1 MHLKAGA
8 AYAKT
13 EDWKV
18 CGRQSMYD
26 KHKFFPFY
34 TSIGDQVLL
43 SGENMQ
49 EREFA
54 LMKSY
59 FPETAR
65 KIQEK
70 VEEECELLDYEG
82 SRIYDEY
89 PDRLMMR
96 GLGDG
101 IFRRMQKETAAQEL
115 PSGFLEDLVQVLLYQ
130 EISRRRCRRKRC
142 RGY

>member
-1 MHLKAGA
+1 
-8 AYAKT
+8 
-13 EDWKV
+13 
-18 CGRQSMYD
+18 MYD

-43 SGENMQ
+43 SGESMQ

-96 GLGDG
+96 VLGNG
-101 IFRRMQKETAAQEL
+101 IFHRMQKEAAAREI

-130 EISRRRCRRKRC
+130 EILRRRCRRKRC
-142 RGY
+142 TGY

>member
-1 MHLKAGA
+1 
-8 AYAKT
+8 
-13 EDWKV
+13 
-18 CGRQSMYD
+18 MYD

-43 SGENMQ
+43 SGESMQ

-96 GLGDG
+96 VLGDG
-101 IFRRMQKETAAQEL
+101 IFHRMQKEAAAREI
-115 PSGFLEDLVQVLLYQ
+115 PSGFQEDLVQVLLYQ
-130 EISRRRCRRKRC
+130 EILRRRCRRKRC
-142 RGY
+142 TGY

>member
-1 MHLKAGA
+1 
-8 AYAKT
+8 
-13 EDWKV
+13 
-18 CGRQSMYD
+18 MYD

-34 TSIGDQVLL
+34 TSIGDQVFL

-59 FPETAR
+59 FPKTAR

-96 GLGDG
+96 VLGDG
-101 IFRRMQKETAAQEL
+101 IFHRMQKEAAAREI

-130 EISRRRCRRKRC
+130 EILRRRCRRKRC
-142 RGY
+142 TGY

>member
-1 MHLKAGA
+1 
-8 AYAKT
+8 
-13 EDWKV
+13 
-18 CGRQSMYD
+18 MYD

-59 FPETAR
+59 FPKTAR

-96 GLGDG
+96 VLGDG
-101 IFRRMQKETAAQEL
+101 IFHRMQKEAAAREI

-130 EISRRRCRRKRC
+130 EILRRRCRRKRC
-142 RGY
+142 TGY

>member
-1 MHLKAGA
+1 M
-8 AYAKT
+8 
-13 EDWKV
+13 
-18 CGRQSMYD
+18 
-26 KHKFFPFY
+26 
-34 TSIGDQVLL
+34 LL

-96 GLGDG
+96 VLGDG
-101 IFRRMQKETAAQEL
+101 IFHRMQKEAAAREI

-130 EISRRRCRRKRC
+130 EILRRRCRRKRC
-142 RGY
+142 TGY

>member
-1 MHLKAGA
+1 
-8 AYAKT
+8 
-13 EDWKV
+13 
-18 CGRQSMYD
+18 MYD

-34 TSIGDQVLL
+34 TSIGDQVFL

-70 VEEECELLDYEG
+70 VEKECELLDYEG

-96 GLGDG
+96 VLGNG
-101 IFRRMQKETAAQEL
+101 IFHRMQKEAAAREI

-130 EISRRRCRRKRC
+130 EILRRRCRRKRC
-142 RGY
+142 TGY

>member
-1 MHLKAGA
+1 
-8 AYAKT
+8 
-13 EDWKV
+13 
-18 CGRQSMYD
+18 MYD

-43 SGENMQ
+43 SGESMQ

-96 GLGDG
+96 VLGDG
-101 IFRRMQKETAAQEL
+101 IFHRMQKEAAAREI

-130 EISRRRCRRKRC
+130 EILRRRCRRKRC
-142 RGY
+142 TGY

>member
-1 MHLKAGA
+1 
-8 AYAKT
+8 
-13 EDWKV
+13 
-18 CGRQSMYD
+18 MYD
-26 KHKFFPFY
+26 EHKFFPFY
-34 TSIGDQVLL
+34 TSIGDPAFFA
-43 SGENMQ
+43 GENMQ
-49 EREFA
+49 EKEFA

-59 FPETAR
+59 FPEKVR

-70 VEEECELLDYEG
+70 IEEECELLDYEG

-96 GLGDG
+96 VLGKG
-101 IFRRMQKETAAQEL
+101 IFCRMQKETAAPEL